1 MTIETIQQL
10 ATQQT
15 HMNILED
22 KLLQIQVQLKQM
34 RQEHELIMQD
44 IIKDNR

>member
-15 HMNILED
+15 HMDILED

>member
-15 HMNILED
+15 HMNILENQ
-22 KLLQIQVQLKQM
+22 LLQIQVQLKQM
-34 RQEHELIMQD
+34 RQEHEIIMQD

>member
-1 MTIETIQQL
+1 MTIELLQQL

-22 KLLQIQVQLKQM
+22 RLLQMQIQLKQM

-44 IIKDNR
+44 IIKDER